1 MVPLFRLM
9 VNRACSVSITRQVL
23 FPVFF
28 FFHCFPL
35 SALIHLKVHDWLPTS
50 GCAEVCPS
58 RSHRLAVL
66 PFCPFS
72 YLGGIPFCQL
82 ESRLL
87 PFPFSYFSILVP
99 RDASHL
105 CHERSLVISSFFC
118 WVFWRL
124 WLLLCFSFSFLSFS
138 FELS

>member
-9 VNRACSVSITRQVL
+9 VNRACSVPITWQVL
-23 FPVFF
+23 FPIF
-28 FFHCFPL
+28 FFHSFPL
-35 SALIHLKVHDWLPTS
+35 SALIPLKVHGWLPTS
-50 GCAEVCPS
+50 GCTEVCPS

-72 YLGGIPFCQL
+72 HLGGIPFCQL

-105 CHERSLVISSFFC
+105 RHERSLIISSF
-118 WVFWRL
+118 L
-124 WLLLCFSFSFLSFS
+124 AGSFGACGFYSVSYFLFLSFS